1 MPKRPLTSDEQ
12 QVLHHKGT
20 EAPFSGRFLNHSSDG
35 HYLCR
40 DCGARLY
47 HSDGKFDAGCGWPA
61 FETPVTGAVTEQVDA
76 DGRRTEIL
84 CSACGGHLG
93 HVFRGERLTPAN
105 ERHCVNSLSLA
116 FEPQQASGIDTLTL
130 GGGCFWCIEAVF
142 RRVNGVLSVQSG
154 YAGGQSENPS
164 YQAVCGGGTGHAEVV
179 RIRYDTAL
187 VDLDSLLELFF
198 AAHDP
203 TTLNRQGADVGTQYR
218 SIVLCN
224 DPTQRQKVEAFVGR
238 LDASGLFAA
247 PIVTEITDDAP
258 FYAAE
263 EGHQEYYERHG
274 GQPYCQVVISPKVAS
289 IYQRFADR
297 LKEE

>member
-1 MPKRPLTSDEQ
+1 MTKRPLTQDEQ
-12 QVLHHKGT
+12 RVLHHKGT
-20 EAPFSGRFLNHSSDG
+20 EAPFSGRFLSHGSEG

-40 DCGARLY
+40 NCGARLY
-47 HSDGKFDAGCGWPA
+47 HSRGKFESGCGWPA
-61 FETPVTGAVTEQVDA
+61 FDAPVPGAVAEQTDA

-84 CSACGGHLG
+84 CRACGGHLG

-116 FEPQQASGIDTLTL
+116 FAPDAETGRDTLTL

-142 RRVNGVLSVQSG
+142 RRVRGVHSVQSG
-154 YAGGQSENPS
+154 YAGGETDNPS
-164 YQAVCGGGTGHAEVV
+164 YPAVCSGTTGHAEVV
-179 RIRYDTAL
+179 RIGYDPAE

-218 SIVLCN
+218 SIILCR
-224 DPTQRQKVEAFVGR
+224 DGRQRQQVEAYLAR
-238 LDASGLFAA
+238 LRASGLFTS
-247 PIVTEITDDAP
+247 PIVTEVADDAP
-258 FYAAE
+258 FYPAE
-263 EGHQEYYERHG
+263 EGHQQYYEHHG
-274 GQPYCQVVISPKVAS
+274 GQPYCQMVISPKVAS

-297 LKEE
+297 LEEE